1 MPTSKLDTITRQAE
15 LTAAALALAAEG
27 SPADVT
33 TADLARAV
41 GITQGA
47 VYRHFPSKEAIWVAV
62 IEQVQVALMDRL
74 QMAAD
79 RLATEPLQALRAIFL
94 AHVEFVIEH
103 PAVPRVIFQELQSAQ
118 DTVLKSRVRELMDA
132 YRQLLLQVLKQ
143 ARNDGLLRGDVELP
157 AAIALFI
164 GAVQG
169 LVMQTM
175 LSGDLRQMRLQA
187 PKVYALWQQALVSES
202 TEACRADDSP
212 AKAHDSNP
220 RPGRKKRMKSRGM
233 SS

>member
-202 TEACRADDSP
+202 TEACGAGDSP
-212 AKAHDSNP
+212 ATANDSNP
-220 RPGRKKRMKSRGM
+220 QPGRKKRMKSRGM

>member
-15 LTAAALALAAEG
+15 LTAAALALAAER

-143 ARNDGLLRGDVELP
+143 ARNDGLLSDDVELP

-187 PKVYALWQQALVSES
+187 PKVYALWQQALASELS
-202 TEACRADDSP
+202 EARRANDSP
-212 AKAHDSNP
+212 ATAHDSNP
-220 RPGRKKRMKSRGM
+220 QPGRKKHMKSRGM